1 MERQTLSTLASSA
14 FTIAAILVVTQQCR
28 KPTSLPGRLFVW
40 IMNRSHREVTRW
52 GFERVVIGEESTIL
66 DVGCGGGKTIQ
77 MLAGLATRGTVYG
90 VDYSRQSVAASR
102 RLNAQGIRDGRV
114 DILQGSVSRLP
125 FPDATFDVVSA
136 IETHYYWPSPV
147 DDMREVR
154 RVLKPGGRFLLIAET
169 YKGRSFD
176 FVYRPA
182 MKLLRATYLTVEEHR
197 ALLSSAGFAE
207 VSVSERR
214 DKGWLAAVGTRRT

>member
-40 IMNRSHREVTRW
+40 IMNRSHRAVTRW

-102 RLNAQGIRDGRV
+102 RLNAQGIREGRV

-136 IETHYYWPSPV
+136 VETHYYWPSPV
-147 DDMREVR
+147 DDMREVL
-154 RVLKPGGRFLLIAET
+154 RVLKPGGRFLVIAET

-176 FVYRPA
+176 FVYRPT

-197 ALLSSAGFAE
+197 VLLSSAGFAE

>member
-77 MLAGLATRGTVYG
+77 MLADLATRGTVYG